1 MTPFPEVIIILLDVS
16 KNMLCLSNQLE
27 TKFDS
32 SKSLLLHFLTRYKLN
47 PLSII
52 SFDSTC
58 HILKD
63 FTEDYDS
70 LITMLNK

>member
-1 MTPFPEVIIILLDVS
+1 MTQFPEVIIILLDVS
-16 KNMLCLSNQLE
+16 KNMLCPSNQLE

-47 PLSII
+47 TTSVI

-58 HILKD
+58 HVLQD
-63 FTEDYDS
+63 FTEDYDT
-70 LITMLNK
+70 LITNLNQ